1 MSKPIHTHNL
11 EISNTFPGKKKKK
24 RQTKRHTNNF
34 STVNRLYIY
43 IYISIVNMM
52 KLLSIITT
60 VLYFFT
66 FLVSSYTTSNI
77 IQANDNNL
85 QSLIKTRGKFSFVDF
100 YADWCRHCKK
110 VSPIIDELSE
120 LFIDYPEIQIIK
132 INGDKDGKKMSKKY
146 VDIGYPT
153 LLFFYDDGRKI
164 EFDGIRDLTSL
175 SNFIQQLSGIRL
187 NESKSTDNN
196 EEEEEKKEKKESSSS
211 GSSSNVNDAVEETN
225 KLIELTPENF
235 DEKVSQSPISIVSF
249 GASWCKYCQELDT
262 ALDKLANEVYIRDSN
277 NNNNNNNNNNKK
289 KIMIGHIIID
299 QYQNNSIDERYNIQ
313 DLPTVL
319 FFQNGDLQSPLV
331 YKGKKNFHNL
341 LNDINKFTGL
351 NRDAQGNLNNEAGI
365 INEISQLIKNYY
377 NSGDNEL
384 EIFDELEKVKTSTS
398 ISTSGGGGNDDS
410 DDNDDVIGYYEKL
423 INAKEYIPIE
433 LSRINNILQNDID
446 KLNGI
451 TIDSLTKR
459 ANILRLLL

>member
-1 MSKPIHTHNL
+1 
-11 EISNTFPGKKKKK
+11 
-24 RQTKRHTNNF
+24 
-34 STVNRLYIY
+34 
-43 IYISIVNMM
+43 M
-52 KLLSIITT
+52 KLF
-60 VLYFFT
+60 Y
-66 FLVSSYTTSNI
+66 
-77 IQANDNNL
+77 ND
-85 QSLIKTRGKFSFVDF
+85 
-100 YADWCRHCKK
+100 
-110 VSPIIDELSE
+110 
-120 LFIDYPEIQIIK
+120 
-132 INGDKDGKKMSKKY
+132 
-146 VDIGYPT
+146 
-153 LLFFYDDGRKI
+153 
-164 EFDGIRDLTSL
+164 
-175 SNFIQQLSGIRL
+175 
-187 NESKSTDNN
+187 
-196 EEEEEKKEKKESSSS
+196 EEEEKKKKKEKKESSSS
-211 GSSSNVNDAVEETN
+211 DSSSNVNDAVEETN

-262 ALDKLANEVYIRDSN
+262 ALDKLANEVYIRDS
-277 NNNNNNNNNNKK
+277 NNNNNNNKK

>member
-1 MSKPIHTHNL
+1 
-11 EISNTFPGKKKKK
+11 
-24 RQTKRHTNNF
+24 
-34 STVNRLYIY
+34 
-43 IYISIVNMM
+43 M

-110 VSPIIDELSE
+110 ISPIIDELSE

-196 EEEEEKKEKKESSSS
+196 EEEEEEKKKKKEKKESSSS
-211 GSSSNVNDAVEETN
+211 GSSSNVNDADEETN

-262 ALDKLANEVYIRDSN
+262 ALDKLANEVYIRDS
-277 NNNNNNNNNNKK
+277 NNNNNNNKK

-398 ISTSGGGGNDDS
+398 TRTSGGGGNDDG